1 MDITVKKLPASQV
14 EMKVTLAW
22 DEWKKECDH
31 AAEHVAKEVKVSGF
45 RPGKAPRAI
54 IEKRYGKGVVLH
66 EAVEHA
72 VSHAYERALIQEHIE
87 AIGKPDTKLESA
99 IKEGEP
105 LVFTVVTAVIPE
117 VTIADTW
124 KKSVKKASQEHKKK
138 EATLIVEPKEIEDE
152 LKRLALM
159 RAKFITV
166 NRPAALED
174 SVEVDFEVRVNGVII
189 EGGKSEKHALV
200 LGKGVFIPGFEEMIV
215 GMKEG
220 EEKTF
225 TLSFPDDYHAKHLAG
240 NPAEFHVKLRLVQER
255 DIPVLDDAFAKGLGA
270 FESLEDLQ
278 KKISEGMLEEKRLHF
293 KEEGRTALLD
303 ALVADT
309 VIDFPEI
316 LVEEEQNRMASEF
329 QLQIENMGMPFEQYL
344 ERVGK
349 SLDALKQDWIEQAKK
364 RLAAGLILEKL
375 AQEDQIE
382 VDSKDVEHEMNII
395 LQQYKRVQDAEKN
408 IDLERLYTATRGR
421 LRNEKVFEMLEKL

>member
-1 MDITVKKLPASQV
+1 MDILVKKLPASQV
-14 EMKVTLAW
+14 EMSVTLAW

-45 RPGKAPRAI
+45 RPGKVPRAI
-54 IEKRYGKGVVLH
+54 IEKRYGKEVVLH
-66 EAVEHA
+66 EAAEHA
-72 VSHAYERALIQEHIE
+72 VSHAYSRALAQERID
-87 AIGKPDTKLESA
+87 AIGKPDVKLESV
-99 IKEGEP
+99 KEGEA
-105 LVFTVVTAVIPE
+105 LVFTVTTAVLPE
-117 VTIADTW
+117 VKIADTW
-124 KKSVKKASQEHKKK
+124 RKSAASVNKEQKKK
-138 EATLIVEPKEIEDE
+138 EAALVVEPKEVEEE
-152 LKRLALM
+152 LNRLALM

-166 NRPAALED
+166 NRKAALED
-174 SVEVDFEVRVNGVII
+174 SVEVDFEVRRNGVVI

-215 GMKEG
+215 GMQAG

-225 TLSFPDDYHAKHLAG
+225 TLSFPEDYHAKHLAG

-255 DIPVLDDAFAKGLGA
+255 EVPALDDTFAQGLGA
-270 FESLEDLQ
+270 FESLADLQ
-278 KKISEGMLEEKRLHF
+278 KKIAEGMLEEKRHHF
-293 KEEGRTALLD
+293 KEESRTALLD

-309 VIDFPEI
+309 SIDFPAI
-316 LVEEEQNRMASEF
+316 LIEEEQNRMASEF
-329 QLQIENMGMPFEQYL
+329 QSQVENMGMPFEQYL

-349 SLDALKQDWIEQAKK
+349 SLETLKQDWLEQAKK

-375 AQEDQIE
+375 ASDDQIE
-382 VDSKDVEHEMNII
+382 IDSKDVEQEMNVV